1 MKITWHGHAFIEIRV
16 AGKQILID
24 PFITGNPFTKTKPE
38 DFNPDYI
45 LLTHSLMF
53 GREASGFNHWRNSP
67 RLVKVDSRRLL
78 S

>member
-1 MKITWHGHAFIEIRV
+1 MKITWHGHAFIEIQV

-45 LLTHSLMF
+45 LLTHSHHDHVGDTEELAKKI
-53 GREASGFNHWRNSP
+53 RCDNRN
-67 RLVKVDSRRLL
+67 RNGYG
-78 S
+78 

>member
-1 MKITWHGHAFIEIRV
+1 S
-16 AGKQILID
+16 LI
-24 PFITGNPFTKTKPE
+24 
-38 DFNPDYI
+38 
-45 LLTHSLMF
+45 F